1 MKRRDLVMGA
11 TAAIATGGYIN
22 QNSAITQTETP
33 PATQTDNSPAVTGES
48 PQIRWRMATSWD
60 KTLDIAFGS
69 AKTLCQRV
77 SQMTS
82 GKFTITP
89 YAAGELASG
98 LEVMDAIKAGTVECG
113 HTTSQYYV
121 NKNPALAFAA
131 SMPFGLNP
139 HQQNSW
145 LYHGGGLELIQK
157 LYSDFGMI
165 NFPAGN
171 TSIQMGGWF
180 TKKINNIHD
189 LQGLRMRI
197 SGLGGEVMQRL
208 GVDVQILLGE
218 QIVDALVRGELDAAE
233 WVGPYEDEQLGLHK
247 IAPYYYYP
255 GWWEPGTTREVQ
267 VSLKQ
272 WQRLPK
278 DYQAIFRAAATEANM
293 RLLAQY
299 DAVNGSALK
308 RLVLGGT
315 KLEAYSEEILK
326 AAHRATFDWYE
337 EQSQANSQF
346 RDIYQQWLSF
356 RREAYDWNRI
366 NELSFADFVG
376 RSPIN
381 SNP

>member
-1 MKRRDLVMGA
+1 
-11 TAAIATGGYIN
+11 
-22 QNSAITQTETP
+22 
-33 PATQTDNSPAVTGES
+33 
-48 PQIRWRMATSWD
+48 
-60 KTLDIAFGS
+60 
-69 AKTLCQRV
+69 
-77 SQMTS
+77 
-82 GKFTITP
+82 
-89 YAAGELASG
+89 
-98 LEVMDAIKAGTVECG
+98 
-113 HTTSQYYV
+113 
-121 NKNPALAFAA
+121 
-131 SMPFGLNP
+131 
-139 HQQNSW
+139 
-145 LYHGGGLELIQK
+145 
-157 LYSDFGMI
+157 
-165 NFPAGN
+165 
-171 TSIQMGGWF
+171 MGGWF